1 LLQIIKE
8 NRGCACFSD
17 IFELSLMDKSKVC
30 ELIFEIFQERPMAE
44 MIDTLEL
51 EAPKRKNVPPAA
63 PKTVPFGRLPIE
75 QRTDVTVDELERTS
89 LPYNAELYNG
99 KVVFKMANPAH
110 GMIQTNIAGEL
121 KFYLRQNPI
130 GYAMTETNFKLWP
143 DRPKESRIPDVAFVK
158 KERMPEDLFRF
169 PPIAPDL
176 AVEVYSPDDKLS
188 EVLDKIE
195 AYLAQGAQIVWL
207 IIPHT
212 REALVFTAG
221 SRYKVVDVLTAPDLL
236 PGFELPV
243 SKIFEGIPVPD

>member
-1 LLQIIKE
+1 
-8 NRGCACFSD
+8 
-17 IFELSLMDKSKVC
+17 MDKSKVC

-143 DRPKESRIPDVAFVK
+143 DRPKESRIADVAFVK

-176 AVEVYSPDDKLS
+176 AIEIVSPGDDFF
-188 EVLDKIE
+188 EVLDKVD
-195 AYLAQGAQIVWL
+195 AYLEQGAQVVWL
-207 IIPHT
+207 IMPKK
-212 REALVFTAG
+212 REVLVCTLAG
-221 SRYKVVDVLTAPDLL
+221 MRKIRDVLTAPELL

-243 SKIFEGIPVPD
+243 SKIFEGIPLPD